1 MDRDQEAKRP
11 SWWKMSRHEA
21 GLEHWVGPQFDG
33 QPHGMMRTPPSAN
46 DEGRGLVIHLLGL
59 HLRGSA

>member
-1 MDRDQEAKRP
+1 
-11 SWWKMSRHEA
+11 MSRHEA

-33 QPHGMMRTPPSAN
+33 QPHGMMRTPPSPN